1 MDGDG
6 LIGCLMRTLLFVE
19 LGLSSLAST
28 MTADASMQA
37 QVQSYAEMV
46 CGTNL
51 KTGNPEEP
59 SAKKRCISGLI
70 KLRKNAFKLAAPS
83 IQRCKQ
89 EANFFSCI
97 KGHTT
102 DTTRIKQAAEEHG
115 REIKTMSRTPHHLNS
130 PRLNRLEEAIHQVL
144 GQRSILWSNN
154 STSWGCKGRNLYG
167 YYRIKNELVVM
178 RQGFHNGDL
187 AELIDTLKYEGWHSV
202 QHRCRNGVP
211 YLNDQQ
217 IAARLPQRDAI
228 NVHSYH
234 PKQRRL
240 ESEAK
245 VMAKINDA
253 RWIQLV
259 KDECKGKEKR
269 PYKPDLGFTYSTF

>member
-1 MDGDG
+1 M
-6 LIGCLMRTLLFVE
+6 
-19 LGLSSLAST
+19 ST
-28 MTADASMQA
+28 
-37 QVQSYAEMV
+37 
-46 CGTNL
+46 
-51 KTGNPEEP
+51 
-59 SAKKRCISGLI
+59 
-70 KLRKNAFKLAAPS
+70 
-83 IQRCKQ
+83 
-89 EANFFSCI
+89 
-97 KGHTT
+97 
-102 DTTRIKQAAEEHG
+102 
-115 REIKTMSRTPHHLNS
+115 TPHHLNS
-130 PRLNRLEEAIHQVL
+130 PRLNRLGEAIQQVL

-154 STSWGCKGRNLYG
+154 SKSWGCKGRNLHG
-167 YYRIKNELVVM
+167 YCRIKNELVVIC
-178 RQGFHNGDL
+178 QGFHNGDL
-187 AELIDTLKYEGWHSV
+187 AELIDTLKHEGWHAV

-240 ESEAK
+240 ESEAR

>member
-1 MDGDG
+1 M
-6 LIGCLMRTLLFVE
+6 
-19 LGLSSLAST
+19 
-28 MTADASMQA
+28 
-37 QVQSYAEMV
+37 
-46 CGTNL
+46 
-51 KTGNPEEP
+51 
-59 SAKKRCISGLI
+59 
-70 KLRKNAFKLAAPS
+70 LR
-83 IQRCKQ
+83 
-89 EANFFSCI
+89 
-97 KGHTT
+97 
-102 DTTRIKQAAEEHG
+102 HG
-115 REIKTMSRTPHHLNS
+115 FR
-130 PRLNRLEEAIHQVL
+130 
-144 GQRSILWSNN
+144 
-154 STSWGCKGRNLYG
+154 
-167 YYRIKNELVVM
+167 
-178 RQGFHNGDL
+178 NGDL
-187 AELIDTLKYEGWHSV
+187 VELIYAHKYKIWHAV
-202 QHRCRNGVP
+202 QHHYHNGAP

>member
-1 MDGDG
+1 
-6 LIGCLMRTLLFVE
+6 MRTLLFVA
-19 LGLSSLAST
+19 LGLSAVAST

-37 QVQSYAEMV
+37 QVESYAEMV

-59 SAKKRCISGLI
+59 SAKKRCISGLM
-70 KLRKNAFKLAAPS
+70 KLGKNAFKVASPS
-83 IQRCKQ
+83 IQKCKQ

-102 DTTRIKQAAEEHG
+102 DTTRIKQAAREHG
-115 REIKTMSRTPHHLNS
+115 REIKTMSKTPHHLNS
-130 PRLNRLEEAIHQVL
+130 PRLDRLGETIQHVL

-154 STSWGCKGRNLYG
+154 SKYWGCKGRNLYG
-167 YYRIKNELVVM
+167 YYRITNELVVM
-178 RQGFHNGDL
+178 CQGFHNGDL
-187 AELIDTLKYEGWHSV
+187 VELIDTLKHEGWHAV

-211 YLNDQQ
+211 YLDDQQ
-217 IAARLPQRDAI
+217 IAARLPQSDVI

-240 ESEAK
+240 ESEAR
-245 VMAKINDA
+245 VMAKIDDA
-253 RWIQLV
+253 QWIQLV
-259 KDECKGKEKR
+259 KNECKGKEKR
-269 PYKPDLGFTYSTF
+269 PYKPNLGFTYSTF